1 MKSTSK
7 FFFVSR
13 LRGKKYKINNNSK
26 VLQDTSNTL
35 DTSQAST
42 PGPQKVDDHSKPAT
56 VSVQQCLC
64 YNVHVFAC
72 L

>member
-7 FFFVSR
+7 FLFVSR

-42 PGPQKVDDHSKPAT
+42 AGPQKVDDHS
-56 VSVQQCLC
+56 
-64 YNVHVFAC
+64 
-72 L
+72 